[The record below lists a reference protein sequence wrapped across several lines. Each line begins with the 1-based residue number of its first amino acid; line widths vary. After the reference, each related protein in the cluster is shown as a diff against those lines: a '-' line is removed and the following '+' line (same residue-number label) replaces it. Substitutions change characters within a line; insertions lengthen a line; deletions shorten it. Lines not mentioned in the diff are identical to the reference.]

1 MCTGP
6 ILGKQQGGKSMNP
19 EKIMNG
25 ISKEI
30 GTALK
35 ELKKAKTAEEKLIHS
50 KIIKNLCE
58 SQGVFLNFMS
68 DIDLYDSDGVYE
80 DAPIPF

>member
-1 MCTGP
+1 M
-6 ILGKQQGGKSMNP
+6 KP

-30 GTALK
+30 LSALK
-35 ELKKAKTAEEKLIHS
+35 ELKKAKAPEEKLIHS

-68 DIDLYDSDGVYE
+68 DMGLYSDDGFYDDE
-80 DAPIPF
+80 EDDAPIPF